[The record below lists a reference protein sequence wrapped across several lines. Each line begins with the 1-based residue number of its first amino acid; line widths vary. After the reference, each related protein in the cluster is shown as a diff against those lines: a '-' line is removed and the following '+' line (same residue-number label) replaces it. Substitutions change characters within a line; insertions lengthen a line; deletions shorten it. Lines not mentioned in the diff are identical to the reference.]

1 MRIKDDGRYE
11 WRKEQYAEAADILG
25 EATKSKG
32 IDQATAFAIKMIEN
46 LEQAVEHPDM
56 TPELAD
62 VLSTEQVELTI
73 ETSVDVDG
81 RDDD

>member
-1 MRIKDDGRYE
+1 
-11 WRKEQYAEAADILG
+11 
-25 EATKSKG
+25 
-32 IDQATAFAIKMIEN
+32 MIEN

-56 TPELAD
+56 TPELVN

-73 ETSVDVDG
+73 ETSVDIDG